1 MTETM
6 TGGQAVIRTLGR
18 LGVDTVFGL
27 PGIQLDPL
35 FDALHGQRQSIRT
48 FHTRHEQCSAYMAL
62 GYAQA
67 SGKVGVFAV
76 VPGPGILNATAALAT
91 AAGSNVPVLGLTG
104 QIPSRQIG
112 LGLGIP
118 HELRDQTM
126 ELKGVV
132 PWVERAETPAAA
144 PALLHEAFQSMLQG
158 RQHPAVFEM
167 APDILAKTGAVDLPE
182 GLLPT
187 ERPQPD
193 AAAVEAAARLIAGA
207 KNPAIFV
214 GFGAM
219 DCTESLKRFAERIQ
233 APVIMSRSGGG
244 AIDARHPL
252 AAGMLAGQALW
263 PDTDLAIVVGTRFL
277 APGLSW
283 GRQGAVK
290 TIRIDI
296 DQQQAKLPAPAD
308 VTMICHADTGM
319 DALTMSVAQRSANH
333 ARVAAANRDVAGKLA
348 TLTQQFALAKVI
360 REELPEDG
368 ILVTD
373 VTQLATFV
381 QYGMPFYQPR
391 TLITPGFQ
399 GTLGYAYPTALGAK
413 VAFPDRKVLSISG
426 DGGFMFNV
434 QEMSTAVAHGIDAV
448 CIVMND
454 GAFGNV
460 KRIQQTQYGGRTI
473 GVELRNPDFVAMA
486 HSFGMRGTKAET
498 PEALRGA
505 LKDAFANPGPALI
518 EIPVGELPSIWGLIQ
533 RPSSAG

>member
-48 FHTRHEQCSAYMAL
+48 FHTRHEQGSAYMAL

-118 HELRDQTM
+118 HELRDQTLA
-126 ELKGVV
+126 LKGVV

>member
-48 FHTRHEQCSAYMAL
+48 FHTRHEQGSAYMAL

-126 ELKGVV
+126 ALKGVV

-368 ILVTD
+368 ILVRYAVLPAKD
-373 VTQLATFV
+373 
-381 QYGMPFYQPR
+381 PDHPR
-391 TLITPGFQ
+391 LPRH
-399 GTLGYAYPTALGAK
+399 P
-413 VAFPDRKVLSISG
+413 R
-426 DGGFMFNV
+426 
-434 QEMSTAVAHGIDAV
+434 
-448 CIVMND
+448 
-454 GAFGNV
+454 
-460 KRIQQTQYGGRTI
+460 
-473 GVELRNPDFVAMA
+473 LR
-486 HSFGMRGTKAET
+486 
-498 PEALRGA
+498 
-505 LKDAFANPGPALI
+505 
-518 EIPVGELPSIWGLIQ
+518 LPH
-533 RPSSAG
+533 RARR

>member
-48 FHTRHEQCSAYMAL
+48 FHTRHEQGSAYMAL

-126 ELKGVV
+126 ALKGVV